1 MASCLESRDSPLS
14 ETTFLEVQQTMVEAM
29 VAYLREEPDW
39 LVIVSMIQRYGRV
52 AAGTHI
58 FDLET
63 SMKLSPLHLAAKHG
77 RADYAALFLARGSDV
92 NGGRGRGDRYSQ
104 SPLLCCA
111 SAPASADAAHEAALA
126 ETIRVLARSGAD
138 FDARC
143 GEENGFALNALGL
156 AVAHGN
162 LLRAAALLDAGA
174 QANSRF
180 RDGSTPLHLAARGG
194 DEPMAR
200 LLVRYGASTDML
212 SATTRTPGEEACLAG
227 FAELGQWLR
236 TLHKNQKYRFV
247 RD

>member
-1 MASCLESRDSPLS
+1 MASCVVSRDAPVS
-14 ETTFLEVQQTMVEAM
+14 ETTRLEVQQTMVEAM

-39 LVIVSMIQRYGRV
+39 LVIVSMIQRYGRI

-77 RADYAALFLARGSDV
+77 RAEYVALFLARGSDV
-92 NGGRGRGDRYSQ
+92 NGARRGDRYSQ

-126 ETIRVLARSGAD
+126 DTIRVLARGGAD

-143 GEENGFALNALGL
+143 GEDDGFSRNALGH

-162 LLRAAALLDAGA
+162 LRRAAALLDAGA

-180 RDGSTPLHLAARGG
+180 RDGSTPLHLAARRG

-200 LLVRYGASTDML
+200 LLVRFGASTDML

-227 FAELGQWLR
+227 FDELGQWLR
-236 TLHKNQKYRFV
+236 TLHKKQKYRFV